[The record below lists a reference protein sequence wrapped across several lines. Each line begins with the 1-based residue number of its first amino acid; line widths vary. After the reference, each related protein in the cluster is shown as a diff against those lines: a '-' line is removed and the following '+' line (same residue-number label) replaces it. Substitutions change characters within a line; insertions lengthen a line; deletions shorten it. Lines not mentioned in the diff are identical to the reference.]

1 MKKVILFSIVLIGLN
16 CFSQTKNKT
25 TASNYF
31 NKIIWTQV
39 FNNFEVHV
47 TIPFV
52 SPWVIGMMNFN
63 YIDNNV
69 FTKNILKE
77 DDIFTENDILMKE
90 ILNSIHV
97 GFLNYVPKDST
108 MIVRALFKDRL
119 LYTLELHQSDSII
132 NIDYKLP
139 DNELG
144 ESVIFDKRGFL
155 KSLVTFHSG
164 NKTKVTNERVSDSL
178 FICTTD
184 NELKDYTLIEENLYQ
199 KSNIINKKAFKESK
213 TTKKRKLISDN
224 SFQYNDK
231 YQLSKILN
239 LNKKGVI
246 LDSIEYFYQNDTLT
260 AIKQE
265 KDHLTTNFIL
275 FNYKNG
281 LPYQTNIRKKDFSIQ
296 LTKSYEQNKISQIEN
311 NDLISNQADQYD
323 FAYNKQ
329 GFLNSVLFKSTFNT
343 TNEFK
348 FDQQCL
354 YTYNKNNNLQTIK
367 VVDKSGVIKKEINY
381 EYDYK

>member
-1 MKKVILFSIVLIGLN
+1 MKKVILFSFVLIGLN

-31 NKIIWTQV
+31 NKIIWSQV

-77 DDIFTENDILMKE
+77 DEIFTENDIIFKE
-90 ILNSIHV
+90 VLNSIPV
-97 GFLNYVPKDST
+97 GFLNYVPTDST
-108 MIVRALFKDRL
+108 MIIRALYKNRL

-132 NIDYKLP
+132 SIDYKLP

-144 ESVIFDKRGFL
+144 ESVIFDKRGNL
-155 KSLVTFHSG
+155 KSQVSYHSG
-164 NKTKVTNERVSDSL
+164 NKTEVTNESVSDSL
-178 FICTTD
+178 FICATD
-184 NELKDYTLIEENLYQ
+184 NELKDYTLIEENLYRN
-199 KSNIINKKAFKESK
+199 SNIINKKAFKENK
-213 TTKKRKLISDN
+213 TTKKRKFISNN
-224 SFQYNDK
+224 SFQYNDR

-239 LNKKGVI
+239 LDKKGEA

-265 KDHLTTNFIL
+265 KYHLTTNFIL
-275 FNYKNG
+275 YNYKNG

-296 LTKSYEQNKISQIEN
+296 LTKSYDQNKISQIEYT
-311 NDLISNQADQYD
+311 DIQLRQAEQYD

-343 TNEFK
+343 DTEFK

-354 YTYNKNNNLQTIK
+354 YTYNKNNNLQSIK
-367 VVDKSGVIKKEINY
+367 VVDKNGVIKKEINY